1 MNRRHENSR
10 GTVMVEL
17 AIVLP
22 LLVMLVFGITELGRA
37 MYQLNTISKAAVT
50 GARYLAR
57 VNGLVDRDDCT
68 PDATTWG
75 EVIPLATNLIIYG
88 NAAGVGDP
96 RLPGMEVSFDPPRLD
111 DETAST
117 ACIISV
123 GVTARF
129 VSIFGSDALIPF
141 TSIGEITL
149 AQTVQ
154 ERFIGE

>member
-1 MNRRHENSR
+1 
-10 GTVMVEL
+10 MVEF

-50 GARYLAR
+50 GVRYLAR

-68 PDATTWG
+68 RDATIWG
-75 EVIPLATNLIIYG
+75 EVIPLATNLVIYG

-96 RLPGMEVSFDPPRLD
+96 RLPGMDVEFDSQRVSVTGEDDEVAAACVISVEVS
-111 DETAST
+111 A
-117 ACIISV
+117 
-123 GVTARF
+123 GF
-129 VSIFGSDALIPF
+129 VSIFGGDTLIPF
-141 TSIGEITL
+141 TSIGQITL
-149 AQTVQ
+149 TQTAQ